1 LKSLDNLNKLSAPMN
16 MINLKADSTAIYA
29 AEDKIEKNKQWL
41 KIRNSDVYIE
51 ESIKAL
57 DKLIALEN
65 TAKIS
70 N

>member
-1 LKSLDNLNKLSAPMN
+1 MDMK
-16 MINLKADSTAIYA
+16 NLKVDSAAIFA

-41 KIRNSDVYIE
+41 KIRNSDVYID
-51 ESIKAL
+51 ESVKAL
-57 DKLIALEN
+57 DKLILLEN